1 MPFIYA
7 QAYNI
12 TICYLYWLVLELLQ
26 EEKTMKNKL
35 CHNHM
40 YIFNRDRLVMALSLI
55 TVLFLTNTTALAGEY
70 QAPQPYTYDSF
81 PEYTHIDAGV
91 KTINTTGNE
100 ISVRYLPSV
109 PYVKRAEGERS
120 LQLLLPHTRNIDGG
134 KLKHK
139 FPLIIYIQGSAWL
152 KQDVYINTANLA
164 KFAARGYAIGIVQ
177 YRESDLATFPAQI
190 QDAKTAI
197 RFMRMHGDEY
207 NIDTKNVF
215 VWGDSSGGHTAVL
228 TGLTAGT
235 TDLDTDTYGTYSCQ
249 VNGVVDVFGPTDIR
263 RMNDF
268 PSTWEHRAANSP
280 EGKFIGGL
288 QVDMHEAEAAKTVA
302 ANYVS
307 KSRKQPPVLIFHG
320 TKDRLVTYN
329 QSELLYEKLKA
340 CGQDVTMYRLKGADH
355 GDTPFWSEKV
365 LNIIDKFMQSHLQ

>member
-1 MPFIYA
+1 MMNKKFIR
-7 QAYNI
+7 QR
-12 TICYLYWLVLELLQ
+12 LHLLH
-26 EEKTMKNKL
+26 KV
-35 CHNHM
+35 
-40 YIFNRDRLVMALSLI
+40 RLSMALSLLAAAFLI
-55 TVLFLTNTTALAGEY
+55 NTTVLAEAY
-70 QAPQPYTYDSF
+70 QAPQPYTYDNF
-81 PEYTHIDAGV
+81 PEYTHSDKGV
-91 KTINTTGNE
+91 KTIVTTGNE

-120 LQLLLPHTRNIDGG
+120 LQLLLPHTRNIDNG
-134 KLKHK
+134 KLQHR
-139 FPLIIYIQGSAWL
+139 FPLIVYVQGSAWL

-164 KFAARGYAIGIVQ
+164 KFAARGYAIAIVQ
-177 YRESDLATFPAQI
+177 YRESSLAPFPAQI

-197 RFMRMHGDEY
+197 RFMRMHGAAY
-207 NIDTKNVF
+207 NIDTNNVF

-235 TDLDTDTYGTYSCQ
+235 PELDTDTYGTYSCK

-268 PSTWEHRAANSP
+268 PSTWEHRAADSP
-280 EGKFIGGL
+280 EGQFIGGL
-288 QVDMHEAEAAKTVA
+288 QVDQHEAEAAKTVA

-307 KSRKQPPVLIFHG
+307 SSRKQPPVLIFHG
-320 TKDRLVTYN
+320 TKDRLVSYN

-355 GDTPFWSEKV
+355 GDTPFWSEQV
-365 LNIIDKFMQSHLQ
+365 LAIIDKFMQSHLQ